1 MDIGIQMGWD
11 ALEDK
16 LEERDNPRRRELT
29 WNLTR
34 LPRFEEGGENRLFV
48 AAGGAWRG
56 YFILKDEVLFSPED
70 SRCPYAL
77 LFDPRSWVEIKPVKV
92 KRFRGFTYQT
102 PSPGEVVPSGGGDVS
117 PPGGTGQK
125 QTGKVGQI
133 QAGDGSIPNRE

>member
-1 MDIGIQMGWD
+1 MDIGIQMGWET
-11 ALEDK
+11 LEDK
-16 LEERDNPRRRELT
+16 LEERENSRRRELT

-34 LPRFEEGGENRLFV
+34 LPRFDEGGENRLFV

-77 LFDPRSWVEIKPVKV
+77 LFDPRSWVEIKPVKA
-92 KRFRGFTYQT
+92 KRFRGFTYET
-102 PSPGEVVPSGGGDVS
+102 PSPGEVVPLAGRDVGGRGRE
-117 PPGGTGQK
+117 GQK

-133 QAGDGSIPNRE
+133 PAGGGSIPERE